1 MNNRIY
7 TISIIINKIYLGENV
22 SKIKNANRIFNT
34 NNKTILKVK
43 VCLIIIIKVLIQL
56 QVKNVSKNN
65 TNYIKVNINYKSS
78 SR

>member
-43 VCLIIIIKVLIQL
+43 VCLIIIIKV
-56 QVKNVSKNN
+56 
-65 TNYIKVNINYKSS
+65 
-78 SR
+78 

>member
-34 NNKTILKVK
+34 NNTTILKVK
-43 VCLIIIIKVLIQL
+43 VCHNNNKSIDTIT
-56 QVKNVSKNN
+56 SKNN